1 MIYNVSK
8 FPDSLILDE
17 WYFYSDKIEA
27 QEAAIM
33 EARNSGDDW
42 YVLEV
47 TPRAVFKA
55 TVTQTVTT
63 EVM

>member
-8 FPDSLILDE
+8 SPNAILMNE
-17 WYFYSDKIEA
+17 WYFHSDQVDA
-27 QEAAIM
+27 QEAAIA
-33 EARNSGDDW
+33 EARTTGDDW